1 MPLRAKFDGQDK
13 IATLINDIEWEEI
26 KEIISSN
33 KNLLILPCC
42 EALAYLRISKL
53 GTKHFVHRKKS
64 SCQFYENDEI
74 LKMKND
80 IVIACSSC
88 NYKVK
93 TEVSYPEWSADVLA
107 IKDKIK
113 IAFEVSHKPL
123 NKVLEIQETYRK
135 NGIRGCWFFK
145 EKFREKIY
153 PKKELPIFYISIDK
167 NNNINVLLNDKYIN
181 LIEFVKL
188 LLSGQIKFSQKLVSK
203 SQQEIRIIFFEMI
216 CWKCKKIS
224 HIYFLEKNNKISYI
238 SKCGVV
244 MAKKQEIPRQED
256 SLQEEFK
263 NEVITTVMNYVKSEE
278 GKKLRIGSIEPR
290 YSKSKGESYISF
302 GCYWCA
308 SIIGKPFIDK
318 AIMRIKSRNFFN
330 EKIIIDK
337 PNISIKS
344 KITEYSVSAIL
355 ETNLMLS
362 EPIII
367 DKPHWCYS
375 KNGEYCN
382 NSI

>member
-1 MPLRAKFDGQDK
+1 MKR
-13 IATLINDIEWEEI
+13 
-26 KEIISSN
+26 
-33 KNLLILPCC
+33 
-42 EALAYLRISKL
+42 Y
-53 GTKHFVHRKKS
+53 
-64 SCQFYENDEI
+64 I
-74 LKMKND
+74 LKKNF
-80 IVIACSSC
+80 
-88 NYKVK
+88 
-93 TEVSYPEWSADVLA
+93 L
-107 IKDKIK
+107 
-113 IAFEVSHKPL
+113 F
-123 NKVLEIQETYRK
+123 
-135 NGIRGCWFFK
+135 
-145 EKFREKIY
+145 
-153 PKKELPIFYISIDK
+153 FYISIDK
-167 NNNINVLLNDKYIN
+167 NNNINVLINDEYIN
-181 LIEFVKL
+181 LIDFVKL

-203 SQQEIRIIFFEMI
+203 SQQEIRIVFFEMI

-224 HIYFLEKNNKISYI
+224 HIYFLEKNNTISYI

-256 SLQEEFK
+256 YLQEEFK
-263 NEVITTVMNYVKSEE
+263 DEVITTVMNYVKSEE
-278 GKKLRIGSIEPR
+278 GKKLRIGSIKPR

-302 GCYWCA
+302 GCYWCD

-318 AIMRIKSRNFFN
+318 AIMRIRSRNFFN

-355 ETNLMLS
+355 ETNLMLN

-375 KNGEYCN
+375 KKGEYCN